1 MPASFTIDVAR
12 RTVFS
17 RGWGV
22 LVDDDL
28 RQTQQGVREAPGF
41 EPDFSQLYDF
51 SAVTDIQVTQDALWG
66 MVGNSPFGMRARRA
80 VVVDSEVAFGV
91 GRMYQQMSGREYA
104 TFRIFRDRASALRWL
119 EGGAA
124 E

>member
-17 RGWGV
+17 RAWGI

-28 RQTQQGVREAPGF
+28 RQTQQGVRVAPDF
-41 EPDFSQLYDF
+41 DPDFSQLYDF
-51 SAVTDIQVTQDALWG
+51 SAITDVQVTTDALWG
-66 MVGNSPFGMRARRA
+66 MVGDSPFGVHALRA
-80 VVVDSEVAFGV
+80 VVVNSDVAFGV
-91 GRMYQQMSGREYA
+91 ARMYQQMSSRESA
-104 TFRIFRDRASALRWL
+104 TFRIFRDRESAVRWL
-119 EGGAA
+119 EDKHA